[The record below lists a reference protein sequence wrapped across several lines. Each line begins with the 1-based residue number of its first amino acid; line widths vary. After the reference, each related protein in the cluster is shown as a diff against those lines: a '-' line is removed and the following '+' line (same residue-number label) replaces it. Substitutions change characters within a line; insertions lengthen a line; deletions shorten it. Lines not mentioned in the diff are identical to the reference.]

1 MMKMSS
7 HKPTKRINFQDLIL
21 YQDDNYTLVNKP
33 PHLSSLEDRNDPV
46 NLLMLAKKQNENS
59 QVGHRLDKET
69 SGVVVIANHNDAY
82 KHFADQLQNREV
94 KKVYHA
100 VLDGLHKF
108 RDFEADEPLYSSSN
122 KSRVDFRQGK
132 PSLTLIETLEI
143 FKKHTLI
150 KCFPVTGRMHQI
162 RAHLAHHNATIVHD
176 QFYGGETSY
185 LSQLKKNFN
194 QKKWEDERPM
204 IERVALH
211 ASAIAFKNLDGSI
224 LEMDAPYPKDFEVLL
239 KLLRKYN

>member
-1 MMKMSS
+1 MMNS
-7 HKPTKRINFQDLIL
+7 HKALRKINFSDLIL
-21 YQDDNYTLVNKP
+21 YQDKDFTVVNKP
-33 PHLSSLEDRNDPV
+33 PHLSSLEDRNDSI
-46 NLLMLAKKQNENS
+46 NLLLLAKGENEDA

-69 SGVVVIANHNDAY
+69 SGALVIANHNDAY

-100 VLDGLHKF
+100 VLTGIHKF
-108 RDFEADEPLYSSSN
+108 RDFEADEPLYSTSN

-132 PSLTLIETLEI
+132 PSLTLIETLEM
-143 FKKHTLI
+143 FRKHTLI

-162 RAHLAHHNATIVHD
+162 RAHLAHHQATIVHD
-176 QFYGGETSY
+176 MHYGGEESY
-185 LSQLKKNFN
+185 LSQLKKNFK

-211 ASAIAFKNLDGSI
+211 AFSIAFKKMDGSV
-224 LEMDAPYPKDFEVLL
+224 LEVEAPYPKDFGVLV
-239 KLLRKYN
+239 KQLRKYN